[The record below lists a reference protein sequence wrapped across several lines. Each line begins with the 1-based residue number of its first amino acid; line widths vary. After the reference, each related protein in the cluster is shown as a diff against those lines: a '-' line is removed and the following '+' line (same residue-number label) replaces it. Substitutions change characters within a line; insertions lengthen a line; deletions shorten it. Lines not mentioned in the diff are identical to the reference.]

1 MGYIDSREALAKR
14 WVKMEDTGRVD
25 DEGKAV
31 CERLGLMKDFF
42 GNIHRQIY
50 KHVYRFPFS
59 ARGGGVGLVGA
70 ESLCNQCFS
79 FLLLGLAIVRYRYP
93 ARE

>member
-31 CERLGLMKDFF
+31 CERMGLMEEFF

-50 KHVYRFPFS
+50 KRVYSISLFGARWR
-59 ARGGGVGLVGA
+59 RGGGG
-70 ESLCNQCFS
+70 EFM
-79 FLLLGLAIVRYRYP
+79 
-93 ARE
+93 